1 MRCQSKTTQL
11 KFRTTD
17 FGGHFILVHF
27 SLLPWL
33 PFASS
38 PCVQKAAMHTWAAVN
53 TSFIYFC
60 FGSEI
65 WFCYKGT
72 KPNKL
77 HRPYRYDWGEKE
89 KKKKR
94 PAEILFSI
102 YQPDWVKSCVNTTV
116 SADVLWP
123 AVCISDIMNK
133 TSMCG
138 KASSTS
144 QTSLFL
150 LFIGKKCF
158 GAVKYFCINTDRTIK
173 WSLPM
178 EILTHFFTFSGQLA
192 SPVVCKLPLVYL
204 RTS

>member
-11 KFRTTD
+11 KFWTTD

-38 PCVQKAAMHTWAAVN
+38 PCVQKAALHTWAVVN

-72 KPNKL
+72 KPNKF
-77 HRPYRYDWGEKE
+77 HRPYRYDWKKKE
-89 KKKKR
+89 KKKR
-94 PAEILFSI
+94 PAEIFCSI
-102 YQPDWVKSCVNTTV
+102 YHPDWVRSCVNTTV
-116 SADVLWP
+116 SAAVLWP
-123 AVCISDIMNK
+123 AVCISDIMKK

-150 LFIGKKCF
+150 LFTGKECFRAVLLYQYWQNNQMKPTHGNIGTF
-158 GAVKYFCINTDRTIK
+158 
-173 WSLPM
+173 L
-178 EILTHFFTFSGQLA
+178 TFSGQLA